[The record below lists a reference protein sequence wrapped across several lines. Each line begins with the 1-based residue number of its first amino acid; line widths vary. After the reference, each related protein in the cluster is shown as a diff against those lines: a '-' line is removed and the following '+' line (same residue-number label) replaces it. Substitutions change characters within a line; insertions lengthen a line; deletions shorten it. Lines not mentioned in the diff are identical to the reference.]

1 MDDLIQSQ
9 LRSDKLVLR
18 LQNRN
23 LQDFPIIT
31 NKTKEMMV
39 NVEALNLENN
49 PIQNFQDLAE
59 QLDQL
64 FPFLRYLRIT
74 IDEDEDV
81 DEQMIQELIVIGN
94 LEALNDLCLDED
106 ETEDDYLKRYPSI
119 IIPFDDSL
127 IVQASLDST

>member
-23 LQDFPIIT
+23 LQDFPVIT

-49 PIQNFQDLAE
+49 PIQNF
-59 QLDQL
+59 
-64 FPFLRYLRIT
+64 
-74 IDEDEDV
+74 
-81 DEQMIQELIVIGN
+81 
-94 LEALNDLCLDED
+94 
-106 ETEDDYLKRYPSI
+106 
-119 IIPFDDSL
+119 
-127 IVQASLDST
+127 